1 MSKTR
6 VSLEGVRA
14 RTIHLIE
21 RVADRP
27 RVTVVVLAVA
37 GLVVRQA
44 WITTRPLAAGDWH
57 WPSRGRMLGWF
68 PWPSVW
74 DSTLG
79 FGGENRFLEAFRFPV
94 FALSGA
100 VAAAGGTWTVAE
112 KVVYFLPYAVLLPVA
127 GWLLAREILGRTR
140 WTLLAPLILLGNTY
154 FILESDGHVPLPLGE
169 LFGCLA
175 LVAFLKAMRRSSR
188 WYAVIAGLLVS
199 AAAVGDIRAAYITVW
214 LMAAY
219 LVVLVL
225 AEPVWRLVG
234 RRIVLS
240 AIAGAAFIGTQLFW
254 IVPLLTYHGHP
265 GFPTPQSP
273 NFNII
278 TVAHGIAGVA
288 AGWSG
293 GIPAPLV
300 QAPLNPVFMVLPLLA
315 LLLLVARRVR
325 PEILWLALVAMVCA
339 FLAKTNTPPL
349 GGIYDL
355 IYRFVPGF
363 KLFREGSKF
372 LFPVSVA
379 YAVMAPAALQAL
391 FERGWRA
398 RPAPDATSTAR
409 PAPDATSTARP
420 APDATSTARPTP
432 DATSTARPT
441 PDATSTARP
450 APDATS
456 TARPAP
462 DATST
467 ARPAPDAT
475 STARDRLAPV
485 VRFAAVA
492 GVALVLLT
500 MASTIV
506 VLESGQVGS
515 STTPTGEPTAFSQMD
530 KLLSADHQPGSVLW
544 IGEPVFVSPGGKN
557 HRYVITSSTHPA
569 VNLTG
574 NGLSTL
580 ANQRDDFQAFCAT
593 ITQPYCY
600 LQPGLFPYLV
610 SMSGSSY
617 IVSPGSGNV
626 GTLPPGITRSWI
638 RQQITAMF
646 GPPMQLGR
654 GGTTMLVWHSPHVP
668 TIAGY
673 PAVALVDSGSWST
686 AGVLPAL
693 VAMGVPAAYQQSF
706 SRSNFPPAPSD
717 LQDAVTVVPYL
728 DRGYRSTATRQV
740 GILAQTTADSLALT
754 IDGSSRQLPLL
765 TPSPRLPG
773 WGLFGPL
780 SLPAGFTSVTT
791 AAQVGTIGPA
801 VSWSP
806 LTSIAFG
813 DHPQLVGATKVGA
826 HGERLSAPVA
836 RATSAWIELT
846 RLYDPGWRLG
856 THRPVAP
863 GDGLFNLYFVGPS
876 SKARVTFSFSTRP
889 WEQRGQLLAALSL
902 LVALLALVRWR
913 HEVNEEPPPRHPGLV
928 GRLAQRIA
936 VVGISLMGVTVVI
949 IALQWVG
956 WPSRYPK
963 LTLGADPYTIDEFTG
978 TLAMAVLSASII
990 LRLSQNALRHLGIRD
1005 DAYRPKHA
1013 RTAALAVAL
1022 CLVATSCTGHGS
1034 RGAKALAAAQLAGSP
1049 SPSSAGESL
1058 TDAQLLQAAR
1068 KPHACIADYTE
1079 ALKSFPDLAAAYSGR
1094 ASCYLIDAINPAGAV
1109 HDDAKALS
1117 LAPDNAGYYLNL
1129 AAAYRAIGNFATAI
1143 KDFSRGVAVPS
1154 SSPGDALT
1162 AVDAVLILG
1171 TPSQAEDIVQM
1182 AAHRFPNSAVVEVA
1196 AGDVAI
1202 AADNG
1207 RGNADYAR
1215 AESLATGVNA
1225 DEALVLG
1232 HLCRAQVLS
1241 HDYAAAVQS
1250 CAASAALSSNG
1261 AGAYDNLS
1269 AAYAALGQLDAAI
1282 TAITAAIGARQ
1293 GSAGPYVQLA
1303 GVDGFGLASLYEA
1316 RGRLEIERHEPA
1328 LAIADY
1334 KRARASLPGSSP
1346 DFRARLKADIKTA
1359 ERD

>member
-1 MSKTR
+1 MSETR
-6 VSLEGVRA
+6 GSLEGVRA
-14 RTIHLIE
+14 RIHHIIE
-21 RVADRP
+21 VVADRP

-44 WITTRPLAAGDWH
+44 WLTTRPLAAGDWH
-57 WPSRGRMLGWF
+57 WPSRGRLLGWF
-68 PWPSVW
+68 PWPTVW

-112 KVVYFLPYAVLLPVA
+112 KVIYFLPYAVLLPVA
-127 GWLLAREILGRTR
+127 GWLLAREVLGRTR
-140 WTLLAPLILLGNTY
+140 WTLLAPIILLGNTY

-169 LFGCLA
+169 LLGCLA
-175 LVAFLKAMRRSSR
+175 LVAFRRSMRRTSR

-225 AEPVWRLVG
+225 AEPAWRLAG

-254 IVPLLTYHGHP
+254 VVPLLTYHGHP

-300 QAPLNPVFMVLPLLA
+300 EAPLNPAFMILPLLA
-315 LLLLVARRVR
+315 MLLLVARRVR

-379 YAVMAPAALQAL
+379 YAVMVPAALQAL

-398 RPAPDATSTAR
+398 TSTAR
-409 PAPDATSTARP
+409 
-420 APDATSTARPTP
+420 
-432 DATSTARPT
+432 
-441 PDATSTARP
+441 
-450 APDATS
+450 
-456 TARPAP
+456 
-462 DATST
+462 
-467 ARPAPDAT
+467 
-475 STARDRLAPV
+475 STARDRLAPT
-485 VRFAAVA
+485 VRFAAIA
-492 GVALVLLT
+492 GLAVVLLT
-500 MASTIV
+500 MTSTIV

-515 STTPTGEPTAFSQMD
+515 STTPTGEPAAFSQMD

-626 GTLPPGITRSWI
+626 GILPAGITRSWI

-654 GGTTMLVWHSPHVP
+654 GGTTMLVWHSPHVA

-673 PAVALVDSGSWST
+673 PAVALVDSGPWST
-686 AGVLPAL
+686 AAAVPAL
-693 VAMGVPAAYQQSF
+693 EAMGLPAAYQQSF
-706 SRSNFPPAPSD
+706 SRSNFPPAPPD
-717 LQDAVTVVPYL
+717 LHDAVAVVPYL
-728 DRGYRSTATRQV
+728 DGGYQSTAARQV
-740 GILAQTTADSLALT
+740 GILARTTADSLALS
-754 IDGSSRQLPLL
+754 INGSSRVLPML
-765 TPSPRLPG
+765 TRSPRLPG
-773 WGLFGPL
+773 WGLFGPVG
-780 SLPAGFTSVTT
+780 LPAGFTPVTT
-791 AAQVGTIGPA
+791 AAPVATIGPG

-813 DHPQLVGATKVGA
+813 DHAQLIGATKVGA

-836 RATSAWIELT
+836 RSTPAWIELT

-856 THRPVAP
+856 GHRPVAP
-863 GDGLFNLYFVGPS
+863 GDGLFNLYFVGHS
-876 SKARVTFSFSTRP
+876 SKARVTFSFSTMP
-889 WEQRGQLLAALSL
+889 WEHRGQLLAALSL
-902 LVALLALVRWR
+902 LVALFVLVRWR
-913 HEVNEEPPPRHPGLV
+913 HEVGEEPPPRQPGLV

-936 VVGISLMGVTVVI
+936 VVGMALLAVTVVI

-990 LRLSQNALRHLGIRD
+990 LRLSQNALRHLGIRGD
-1005 DAYRPKHA
+1005 GYRPKHA
-1013 RTAALAVAL
+1013 RTAAVAVAL

-1058 TDAQLLQAAR
+1058 ADAQLLQAAR

-1079 ALKSFPDLAAAYSGR
+1079 ALKSFPNLASAYSGR
-1094 ASCYLIDAINPAGAV
+1094 AACYLIDAINADGAV
-1109 HDDAKALS
+1109 HDDTKALS
-1117 LAPDNAGYYLNL
+1117 LAPDNATYYLNL
-1129 AAAYRAIGNFATAI
+1129 ASAYRAIGDFAAAI

-1171 TPSQAEDIVQM
+1171 TPSQAEDIVQV
-1182 AAHRFPNSAVVEVA
+1182 AAHRFANSAVVEVA

-1202 AADNG
+1202 AADKG
-1207 RGNADYAR
+1207 MGNADYTR

-1232 HLCRAQVLS
+1232 HLCRSQVLS
-1241 HDYAAAVQS
+1241 HDYTAAVQS
-1250 CAASAALSSNG
+1250 CAGSAALSTNG

-1303 GVDGFGLASLYEA
+1303 GVDGYGLASLYEA

-1359 ERD
+1359 EHD